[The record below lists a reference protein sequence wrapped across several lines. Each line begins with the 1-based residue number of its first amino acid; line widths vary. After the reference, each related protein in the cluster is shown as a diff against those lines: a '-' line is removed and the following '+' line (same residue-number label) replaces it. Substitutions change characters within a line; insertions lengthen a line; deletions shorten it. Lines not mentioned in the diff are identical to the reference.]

1 MKKPT
6 YKQRKA
12 IAEKSFQESLNWHLF
27 KTIKFWWKNRV
38 ALAEID
44 SLQGASALLRNKGL
58 IWLSGKVREQA
69 DRIWVDVYAPKE

>member
-1 MKKPT
+1 M
-6 YKQRKA
+6 
-12 IAEKSFQESLNWHLF
+12 
-27 KTIKFWWKNRV
+27 